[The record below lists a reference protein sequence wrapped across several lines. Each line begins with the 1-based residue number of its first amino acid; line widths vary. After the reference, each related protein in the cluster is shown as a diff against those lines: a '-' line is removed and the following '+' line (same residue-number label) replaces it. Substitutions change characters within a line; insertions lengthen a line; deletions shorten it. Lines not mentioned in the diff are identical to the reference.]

1 MAEPFKSSLGAH
13 LDTVEKELRAAC
25 PARLPTTTGT
35 DLAARL
41 VALRQ
46 IQVVLMKWINDSRYQ
61 EANLKKAN
69 QKQTE
74 DSWRKQVEAAN
85 ATSQRAAS
93 DVNHGRDVLDRCS
106 KMMIDV
112 TKGVK
117 DLATTNSQLAVAV
130 RATMGG
136 VALPPAGGQQAP
148 RAARASAAGSMPTAF
163 LSSVGGNCESPHPW
177 ATLLQ

>member
-41 VALRQ
+41 VALRK
-46 IQVVLMKWINDSRYQ
+46 IQFDLMLWIHDSRYQ
-61 EANLKKAN
+61 EAILKKAN

-93 DVNHGRDVLDRCS
+93 DVNHGRDVPDRCS
-106 KMMIDV
+106 TMMIDV

-163 LSSVGGNCESPHPW
+163 LSSVGGNCERPHPW
-177 ATLLQ
+177 GTLPQ